1 MCGAK
6 ASYGCSLPL
15 TSQLYENLEPSSK
28 ISTDSLKAFNDDS
41 DTYIWYNPSFNI
53 STAIKG
59 SSYFWIYY

>member
-41 DTYIWYNPSFNI
+41 DT
-53 STAIKG
+53 
-59 SSYFWIYY
+59 